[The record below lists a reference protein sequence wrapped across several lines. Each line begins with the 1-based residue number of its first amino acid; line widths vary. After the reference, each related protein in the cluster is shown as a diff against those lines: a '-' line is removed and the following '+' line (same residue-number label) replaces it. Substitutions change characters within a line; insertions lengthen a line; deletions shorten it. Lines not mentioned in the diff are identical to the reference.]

1 VNPSTQKTVE
11 QTIESI
17 VQITTPYGS
26 GSGFIIDELI
36 ITNSH
41 VVSGLKEVLIS
52 TKTLP
57 KSIGTVVY
65 DDPAFDLAFI
75 RSPLPI
81 QCTTPLRLSES
92 EIHDGELVIAIGHP
106 YGLNYSTT
114 EGIISKA
121 SRLQGEVEYIQ
132 FDAAINPGNSGGPL
146 LNEHAEV
153 IGVNTFIIQNSNNLG
168 FALPFYLLKEALE
181 QFARI
186 GEDHI
191 IRCVSCKNLIRE
203 AMIENDYCPK
213 CGTKLEVAKRR
224 REGYKPSG
232 VVALVEN
239 ILEGL
244 DINVTLSR
252 RSQRSWRYEVGET
265 RIDINYYDNG
275 IVIADSALCR
285 IPQEKIEALY
295 DFLLNENSRLKR
307 LQFSINENTV
317 FLSYIIVDS
326 SLTFGHGS
334 DALRKLNEEAPRY
347 QKLLIERF
355 NALEP
360 KFDEFE

>member
-1 VNPSTQKTVE
+1 MNITTQKMVE

-17 VQITTPYGS
+17 VQITNPYGS
-26 GSGFIIDELI
+26 GSGFMIDGLI

-57 KSIGTVVY
+57 KTLGKVIY

-75 RSPLPI
+75 RSPI
-81 QCTTPLRLSES
+81 SIECKNPLLLSQTLVQ
-92 EIHDGELVIAIGHP
+92 DGEGVIAIGHP

-114 EGIISKA
+114 EGIVSKA

-146 LNEHAEV
+146 LNESAEV

-168 FALPFYLLKEALE
+168 FALPVYTLKEALD
-181 QFARI
+181 QFHALNT
-186 GEDHI
+186 EDV
-191 IRCVSCKNLIRE
+191 IRCGSCKNLIHE
-203 AMIENDYCPK
+203 LTIQNDYCPK
-213 CGTKLEVAKRR
+213 CGSKLEVAKRR

-232 VVALVEN
+232 VVALIEK
-239 ILEGL
+239 ILETL
-244 DINVTLSR
+244 KIDVTLSR
-252 RSQRSWRYEVGET
+252 RNQRSWRFEREKA

-275 IVIADSALCR
+275 IIIADSALCR
-285 IPQEKIEALY
+285 IPQENIEALY
-295 DFLLNENSRLKR
+295 DYLLHENSALEK

-317 FLSYIIVDS
+317 YLSYVIVDS
-326 SLTFGHGS
+326 SLSEEHGIR
-334 DALRKLNEEAPRY
+334 ALRKLFESAPHY
-347 QKLLIERF
+347 QTFLIEHF
-355 NALEP
+355 KAPEP

>member
-1 VNPSTQKTVE
+1 MSLSTQKMVE

-17 VQITTPYGS
+17 VQIMTPYGS
-26 GSGFIIDELI
+26 GSGFVIKGLI
-36 ITNSH
+36 VTNSH
-41 VVSGLKEVLIS
+41 VVGGLKEVLIS

-57 KSIGTVVY
+57 KAIGNVVY
-65 DDPAFDLAFI
+65 DDPAYDLAFI

-81 QCTTPLRLSES
+81 ECDHPLVLSTS
-92 EIHDGELVIAIGHP
+92 QVHDGDSVIAIGHP

-114 EGIISKA
+114 EGIVSKA

-146 LNEHAEV
+146 LNEQTEV

-168 FALPFYLLKEALE
+168 FALPSYVLTEALE
-181 QFARI
+181 QFLAM
-186 GEDHI
+186 GEEGV
-191 IRCVSCKNLIRE
+191 IRCTSCKNLIPE
-203 AMIENDYCPK
+203 ETIQNDYCPK
-213 CGTKLEVAKRR
+213 CGTKLDVAKRR

-232 VVALVEN
+232 VVALIET

-244 DINVTLSR
+244 GINVTLAR
-252 RSQRSWRYEVGET
+252 RSQRSWRYEQGPI

-285 IPQEKIEALY
+285 IPQENIEPLY
-295 DFLLNENSRLKR
+295 DFLLHENDVLQR

-317 FLSYIIVDS
+317 YLSYIIIDS
-326 SLTFGHGS
+326 SLTFRHGTE
-334 DALRKLNEEAPRY
+334 ALEKLYREAPRY
-347 QKLLIERF
+347 QKLLIDRYT
-355 NALEP
+355 ALEP

>member
-1 VNPSTQKTVE
+1 MNLSTQRMVE

-26 GSGFIIDELI
+26 GSGFVIKELI
-36 ITNSH
+36 VTNSH

-57 KSIGTVVY
+57 KTIGTVVY
-65 DDPAFDLAFI
+65 DDPAYDLAFI

-81 QCTTPLRLSES
+81 TCDHPLVLATSEV
-92 EIHDGELVIAIGHP
+92 HDGDNVIAIGHP

-114 EGIISKA
+114 EGIVSKA
-121 SRLQGEVEYIQ
+121 ARLQGEVEYIQ

-146 LNEHAEV
+146 LNDKSEV

-168 FALPFYLLKEALE
+168 FALPSYLLIETLE
-181 QFARI
+181 QFLKE
-186 GEDHI
+186 GKEGI
-191 IRCVSCKNLIRE
+191 IRCISCKNLIPE
-203 AMIENDYCPK
+203 SAIQNDYCPK
-213 CGTKLEVAKRR
+213 CGTKLDVAKRR

-232 VVALVEN
+232 VVALIET
-239 ILEGL
+239 ILEKLG
-244 DINVTLSR
+244 INVTLSR
-252 RSQRSWRYEVGET
+252 RSQRSWRYEKGSM

-285 IPQEKIEALY
+285 IPQENIEQLY
-295 DFLLNENSRLKR
+295 DFLLRENDILQR
-307 LQFSINENTV
+307 LQFSISENTV

-326 SLTFGHGS
+326 TLTLEHGTE
-334 DALRKLNEEAPRY
+334 AFRKLYREAPRY
-347 QKLLIERF
+347 QRLLIERF

>member
-1 VNPSTQKTVE
+1 MNTATQKMVE

-17 VQITTPYGS
+17 VQITNPYGS
-26 GSGFIIDELI
+26 GSGFVINELI

-52 TKTLP
+52 TKTLQ
-57 KSIGTVVY
+57 KTIGTVIY

-75 RSPLPI
+75 LSPIPI
-81 QCTTPLRLSES
+81 ECKNPLLLSETAVQ
-92 EIHDGELVIAIGHP
+92 DGDGVIAIGHP

-114 EGIISKA
+114 EGIVSKA

-146 LNEHAEV
+146 LNESAEV

-168 FALPFYLLKEALE
+168 FALPAYTLKEALE
-181 QFARI
+181 QFRALKT
-186 GEDHI
+186 EDV
-191 IRCVSCKNLIRE
+191 IRCSSCKNLI
-203 AMIENDYCPK
+203 IESTIQNDYCPK

-232 VVALVEN
+232 VVALIEK
-239 ILEGL
+239 ILTTL
-244 DINVTLSR
+244 KINVTLSR
-252 RSQRSWRYEVGET
+252 RSQRSWRFETGTT

-285 IPQEKIEALY
+285 IPQENIEALY
-295 DFLLNENSRLKR
+295 DYLLGENSVLEK

-317 FLSYIIVDS
+317 YLSYIIVDS
-326 SLTFGHGS
+326 SLSEAHGTL
-334 DALRKLNEEAPRY
+334 ALRKLFESAPRY
-347 QKLLIERF
+347 QQLLKERF
-355 NALEP
+355 KAPEP

>member
-1 VNPSTQKTVE
+1 MNTATQKMVE

-17 VQITTPYGS
+17 VQITNPYGS
-26 GSGFIIDELI
+26 GSGFLIGELI

-41 VVSGLKEVLIS
+41 VVSGLKKVLIS
-52 TKTLP
+52 TKTLS
-57 KSIGTVVY
+57 KTIGTVIY

-75 RSPLPI
+75 RSPILI
-81 QCTTPLRLSES
+81 ECKNPLLLSS
-92 EIHDGELVIAIGHP
+92 APVLDGDSVIAIGHP

-114 EGIISKA
+114 EGIVSKA

-146 LNEHAEV
+146 LNDSAEV

-168 FALPFYLLKEALE
+168 FALPSYTLKDALD
-181 QFARI
+181 QFSALKT
-186 GEDHI
+186 EDI
-191 IRCVSCKNLIRE
+191 IRCVSCKNLILE
-203 AMIENDYCPK
+203 STIQNDYCPK

-232 VVALVEN
+232 VVALIEK
-239 ILEGL
+239 ILGIL
-244 DINVTLSR
+244 KINVTLSR
-252 RSQRSWRYEVGET
+252 RSQRSWRFELGTT

-275 IVIADSALCR
+275 IIIADSALCR
-285 IPQEKIEALY
+285 IPQENIENLY
-295 DFLLNENSRLKR
+295 DFLLSENSVLET

-317 FLSYIIVDS
+317 YLSYIIVDS
-326 SLTFGHGS
+326 SLSEEYGTV
-334 DALRKLNEEAPRY
+334 ALRKLFDEAPRY

-355 NALEP
+355 KAPEP

>member
-1 VNPSTQKTVE
+1 VNTTTQKMVE

-17 VQITTPYGS
+17 VQITNPYGS
-26 GSGFIIDELI
+26 GSGFLIGEFI

-57 KSIGTVVY
+57 KTIGTVIY

-75 RSPLPI
+75 RSPI
-81 QCTTPLRLSES
+81 SIECKNPLILSDS
-92 EIHDGELVIAIGHP
+92 PVQDGDDVIAIGHP

-114 EGIISKA
+114 EGIVSKA

-146 LNEHAEV
+146 LNDAAEV

-168 FALPFYLLKEALE
+168 FALPSYTLKEALD
-181 QFARI
+181 QFNALKT
-186 GEDHI
+186 EDV
-191 IRCVSCKNLIRE
+191 IRCSSCKNLIQE
-203 AMIENDYCPK
+203 SSIQNDYCPK
-213 CGTKLEVAKRR
+213 CGTKLDVAKRR

-232 VVALVEN
+232 VVALIEK
-239 ILEGL
+239 ILEAL
-244 DINVTLSR
+244 KINVTLSR
-252 RSQRSWRYEVGET
+252 RSQRSWRFEMESS

-285 IPQEKIEALY
+285 IPQENIEALY
-295 DFLLNENSRLKR
+295 DYLLGENSALER

-317 FLSYIIVDS
+317 YLSYVIVDS
-326 SLTFGHGS
+326 SLSEMHSTWAF
-334 DALRKLNEEAPRY
+334 RKLFDHAPRY
-347 QKLLIERF
+347 QKFLIEKF
-355 NALEP
+355 KAPEP

>member
-1 VNPSTQKTVE
+1 VNSATQKMVE
-11 QTIESI
+11 QSIESI
-17 VQITTPYGS
+17 VQITNPYGS
-26 GSGFIIDELI
+26 GSGFLIGELI
-36 ITNSH
+36 VTNSH

-57 KSIGTVVY
+57 KTIGTVIY

-75 RSPLPI
+75 RSPI
-81 QCTTPLRLSES
+81 AIECKNPLLLSERPVQ
-92 EIHDGELVIAIGHP
+92 DGDSVIAIGHP

-114 EGIISKA
+114 EGIVSKA

-146 LNEHAEV
+146 LNDDAEV

-168 FALPFYLLKEALE
+168 FALPSYTLKEALD
-181 QFARI
+181 QFNTLQT
-186 GEDHI
+186 EDV
-191 IRCVSCKNLIRE
+191 IRCGSCKNLILE
-203 AMIENDYCPK
+203 SSIQNDYCPK
-213 CGTKLEVAKRR
+213 CGTKLDVAKRR

-232 VVALVEN
+232 VVALIEK
-239 ILEGL
+239 ILEAL
-244 DINVTLSR
+244 KINVTLSR
-252 RSQRSWRYEVGET
+252 RSQRSWRFEIGKT

-285 IPQEKIEALY
+285 IPQENIEALY
-295 DFLLNENSRLKR
+295 DYLLGENSALER

-317 FLSYIIVDS
+317 YLSYVIVDS
-326 SLTFGHGS
+326 SLSEVHGTW
-334 DALRKLNEEAPRY
+334 ALRKLFDSAPRY
-347 QKLLIERF
+347 QKFLSEKF
-355 NALEP
+355 KAPEP

>member
-1 VNPSTQKTVE
+1 MNTATQKMVE

-17 VQITTPYGS
+17 VQITNPYGS
-26 GSGFIIDELI
+26 GSGFLIGELI

-57 KSIGTVVY
+57 KTIGLVIY

-75 RSPLPI
+75 RSPINIECKNPLLLSD
-81 QCTTPLRLSES
+81 TPVQ
-92 EIHDGELVIAIGHP
+92 DGDSVIAIGHP

-114 EGIISKA
+114 EGIVSKS

-146 LNEHAEV
+146 LNDSAEV
-153 IGVNTFIIQNSNNLG
+153 VGVNTFIIQNSNNLG
-168 FALPFYLLKEALE
+168 FALPAYTLKEALE
-181 QFARI
+181 QFIDLQR
-186 GEDHI
+186 EDI
-191 IRCVSCKNLIRE
+191 IRCVSCKNLIKE
-203 AMIENDYCPK
+203 PSIQNDYCPK

-232 VVALVEN
+232 VVALIEK
-239 ILEGL
+239 ILETL
-244 DINVTLSR
+244 KINVTLSR
-252 RSQRSWRYEVGET
+252 RSQRSWRFELGST
-265 RIDINYYDNG
+265 RIDLNYYDNG
-275 IVIADSALCR
+275 IIIADSALCR
-285 IPQEKIEALY
+285 IPQEKIEELY
-295 DFLLNENSRLKR
+295 DFLLHENSILER

-317 FLSYIIVDS
+317 YLSYVVVDS
-326 SLTFGHGS
+326 SLNETYGTWS
-334 DALRKLNEEAPRY
+334 LQKLFDQAPYY
-347 QKLLIERF
+347 QKFLIETFR
-355 NALEP
+355 ALEP

>member
-1 VNPSTQKTVE
+1 MNATTQKMVE

-17 VQITTPYGS
+17 VQITNPYGS
-26 GSGFIIDELI
+26 GSGFLVNGLI
-36 ITNSH
+36 VTNSH

-81 QCTTPLRLSES
+81 ECKEALILSE
-92 EIHDGELVIAIGHP
+92 HPVQDGEGVIAIGHP

-114 EGIISKA
+114 EGIVSKS

-146 LNEHAEV
+146 LNFSAEV
-153 IGVNTFIIQNSNNLG
+153 VGVNTFIIQNSNNLG
-168 FALPFYLLKEALE
+168 FALPSYTLKEAMD
-181 QFARI
+181 QFYTLGA
-186 GEDHI
+186 ENV
-191 IRCVSCKNLIRE
+191 IRCSSCKNLILE
-203 AMIENDYCPK
+203 ETIHNDYCPK
-213 CGTKLEVAKRR
+213 CGTKLDVAKRR

-232 VVALVEN
+232 VVALIER
-239 ILEGL
+239 ILTSL
-244 DINVTLSR
+244 SVDVPLSR
-252 RSQRSWRYEVGET
+252 RSQRSWRFEIGST

-285 IPQEKIEALY
+285 IPYENIEALY
-295 DFLLNENSRLKR
+295 DYLLSENRVLER
-307 LQFSINENTV
+307 LQFSINENTIY
-317 FLSYIIVDS
+317 LSYIIVDS
-326 SLTFGHGS
+326 SLSETHGKF
-334 DALRKLNEEAPRY
+334 ALQKLFEQAPRY
-347 QKLLIERF
+347 QEYMITHFK
-355 NALEP
+355 APEP

>member
-1 VNPSTQKTVE
+1 MNPLTQKMVE
-11 QTIESI
+11 HTIESI

-26 GSGFIIDELI
+26 GSGFIIEDLI

-41 VVSGLKEVLIS
+41 VTAGLKEALIS
-52 TKTLP
+52 TKTLE
-57 KSIGTVVY
+57 KTIGTVVY
-65 DDPAFDLAFI
+65 DDPAYDIAFI
-75 RSPLPI
+75 RSPVPI
-81 QCTTPLRLSES
+81 SCNHPLELAEG
-92 EIHDGELVIAIGHP
+92 EIHDGEIVIAIGHP

-146 LNEHAEV
+146 LNENAQV

-168 FALPFYLLKEALE
+168 FALPFYLLKEALDE
-181 QFARI
+181 FRRRN
-186 GEDHI
+186 EDNI
-191 IRCVSCKNLIRE
+191 IRCISCKNLISE
-203 AMIENDYCPK
+203 AAIENDYCPK

-232 VVALVEN
+232 VVALIEQ
-239 ILEGL
+239 ILEGM
-244 DINVTLSR
+244 DVNVTLSR
-252 RSQRSWRYEVGET
+252 RSQRSWRYETGTT
-265 RIDINYYDNG
+265 RIDVNYYDNG

-285 IPQEKIEALY
+285 IPQEKIESLY
-295 DFLLNENSRLKR
+295 DFLLIENSRLKH

-326 SLTFGHGS
+326 SLTFRYGS
-334 DALRKLNEEAPRY
+334 EALRKLKEAAPRY
-347 QKLLIERF
+347 QKLLIEQF

>member
-1 VNPSTQKTVE
+1 MNPSTQKMVE

-26 GSGFIIDELI
+26 GSGFIINELI

-57 KSIGTVVY
+57 KSIGTVIY

-81 QCTTPLRLSES
+81 RCNKPLKLADS
-92 EIHDGELVIAIGHP
+92 EIRDGEIVIAIGHP

-146 LNEHAEV
+146 MNEDAEV

-168 FALPFYLLKEALE
+168 FALPFYTLNEALE
-181 QFARI
+181 QFAAK
-186 GEDHI
+186 EKDDI
-191 IRCVSCKNLIRE
+191 IRCVSCKNLILE
-203 AMIENDYCPK
+203 TAIHNDYCPK

-239 ILEGL
+239 ILDGL
-244 DINVTLSR
+244 GINVTLSR
-252 RSQRSWRYEVGET
+252 RSQRSWRYEKGPT

-275 IVIADSALCR
+275 IIIADSALCR
-285 IPQEKIEALY
+285 IPQEKIESLY
-295 DFLLNENSRLKR
+295 NYLLDENAQLKR
-307 LQFSINENTV
+307 LQFSISENTV
-317 FLSYIIVDS
+317 FISYIIVDS
-326 SLTFGHGS
+326 SLTLEHGTE
-334 DALRKLNEEAPRY
+334 ALRKLISEAPRY

-355 NALEP
+355 KALEP

>member
-1 VNPSTQKTVE
+1 MNTSTQKMVE

-17 VQITTPYGS
+17 VQITNPYGS
-26 GSGFIIDELI
+26 GSGFLIDGLI

-57 KSIGTVVY
+57 KTLGKVIY

-75 RSPLPI
+75 RSPLPVEHNH
-81 QCTTPLRLSES
+81 PLLLSETPVV
-92 EIHDGELVIAIGHP
+92 DGDSVIAIGHP

-114 EGIISKA
+114 EGIVSKA

-146 LNEHAEV
+146 LNESAEV
-153 IGVNTFIIQNSNNLG
+153 VGVNTFIIQNSNNLG
-168 FALPFYLLKEALE
+168 FALPAYTLKEALD
-181 QFARI
+181 QFNALNT
-186 GEDHI
+186 EDI
-191 IRCVSCKNLIRE
+191 IRCSSCKNLILE
-203 AMIENDYCPK
+203 PKIQNDYCPK

-232 VVALVEN
+232 VVALIEN
-239 ILEGL
+239 ILDSL
-244 DINVTLSR
+244 RIDVPLSR
-252 RSQRSWRYEVGET
+252 RSQRSWRFEIEKT

-275 IVIADSALCR
+275 IIIADSALCR
-285 IPQEKIEALY
+285 IPQERIEHLY
-295 DFLLNENSRLKR
+295 DYLLQENSILER
-307 LQFSINENTV
+307 LQFSINENTIY
-317 FLSYIIVDS
+317 LSYIIVDS
-326 SLTFGHGS
+326 SLSQTHGTS
-334 DALRKLNEEAPRY
+334 ALQKLFDQAPRY
-347 QKLLIERF
+347 QTYMIEHF
-355 NALEP
+355 KAPEP

>member
-1 VNPSTQKTVE
+1 MNTATQKMVE

-17 VQITTPYGS
+17 VQITNPYGS
-26 GSGFIIDELI
+26 GSGFIIGELI

-57 KSIGTVVY
+57 KTIGTVIY

-75 RSPLPI
+75 HSPIPI
-81 QCTTPLRLSES
+81 TCKNPLLLSETPVQ
-92 EIHDGELVIAIGHP
+92 DGDGVIAIGHP

-114 EGIISKA
+114 EGIVSKA

-146 LNEHAEV
+146 LNDAAEV

-168 FALPFYLLKEALE
+168 FALPSYTLKEAIE
-181 QFARI
+181 QFSALKT
-186 GEDHI
+186 EDV
-191 IRCVSCKNLIRE
+191 IRCGSCKNLIFE
-203 AMIENDYCPK
+203 STIQNDYCPK

-224 REGYKPSG
+224 REGYKPTG
-232 VVALVEN
+232 IVALIEK
-239 ILEGL
+239 ILDIL
-244 DINVTLSR
+244 KINVTLSR
-252 RSQRSWRYEVGET
+252 RSQRSWRFELGTT

-275 IVIADSALCR
+275 IIIADSALCR
-285 IPQEKIEALY
+285 IPQKNIEELY
-295 DFLLNENSRLKR
+295 DYLLGENSVLER

-317 FLSYIIVDS
+317 YLSYVIVDS
-326 SLTFGHGS
+326 SLSETHGTW
-334 DALRKLNEEAPRY
+334 ALRKLFDHAPRY
-347 QKLLIERF
+347 QKFLIEKF
-355 NALEP
+355 KAPEP